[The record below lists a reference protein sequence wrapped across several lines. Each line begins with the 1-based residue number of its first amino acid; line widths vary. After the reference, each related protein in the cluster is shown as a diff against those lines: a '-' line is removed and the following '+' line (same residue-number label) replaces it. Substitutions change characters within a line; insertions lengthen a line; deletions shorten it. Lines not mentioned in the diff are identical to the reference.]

1 MYYDNKS
8 SFYIRQYGP
17 AVLILIL
24 SFLLI
29 GSGIYIY
36 ISSNKNTPNKEII
49 VASDSLKDEN
59 KTETE
64 TETSNVETPT
74 AEADKKEEVVEE
86 KKEEVKEDTSLIP
99 ADYENLK
106 PLEKTENVKVTSV
119 LDSGKLKVTTSSSK
133 VMEITLIGIDFSNA
147 QTDIISKMK
156 SDLEGKEIKLAFDN
170 TKVDNL
176 SIFAY
181 IYIKDTLYNA
191 KMLEQGYAS
200 LKEEKNNNTSLY
212 TTLKQSQTY
221 AKQTLAGIWKK

>member
-49 VASDSLKDEN
+49 VASDSLKDDN
-59 KTETE
+59 K
-64 TETSNVETPT
+64 TETSNVETPIVET
-74 AEADKKEEVVEE
+74 DKKEEVVEE

>member
-59 KTETE
+59 KTET
-64 TETSNVETPT
+64 SNVETPT
-74 AEADKKEEVVEE
+74 AETD

-119 LDSGKLKVTTSSSK
+119 LDSGKIKVTTSSSK

-191 KMLEQGYAS
+191 KMLEKGYAS